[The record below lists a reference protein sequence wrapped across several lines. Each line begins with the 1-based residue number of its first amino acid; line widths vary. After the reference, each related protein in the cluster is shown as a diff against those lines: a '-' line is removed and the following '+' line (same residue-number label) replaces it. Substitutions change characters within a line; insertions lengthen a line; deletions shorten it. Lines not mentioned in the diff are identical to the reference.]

1 MEKYCQSARFCYL
14 CTVKWISNDYVGAQ
28 IDKKKTVLMLSRR
41 LLRVKVVKAI
51 YAHLQTE
58 SDNIPQTEKNLI
70 ISIDKAYDLY
80 FHILSLLPELVNYA
94 EARQEIARNKM
105 LPTYEDLNPNRKF
118 VENRAIERI
127 ATCDAIADYCSK
139 KSLSWRDNTDLIKN
153 IYNSL
158 TEQSFFKSYM
168 SNSSRSFKEDAE
180 FAANIFLNILEMNE
194 QLEDVLEGQSIYWVD
209 DLGYIL
215 TMAARTMT
223 SMRESHEQI
232 KLLPKFK
239 SDEDLDFV
247 KRLLRESIIHFND
260 YRELI
265 DSHTNNWDIER
276 LALMDNVILAVAVA
290 EAKNFASIPV
300 KVTMNE
306 YIDIAKYYSTPASS
320 TFINGVLDKIVTRGV
335 EEGWIFKTGK
345 GLL

>member
-1 MEKYCQSARFCYL
+1 
-14 CTVKWISNDYVGAQ
+14 
-28 IDKKKTVLMLSRR
+28 MLSRR
-41 LLRVKVVKAI
+41 LLLVKVVKAV

-58 SDNIPQTEKNLI
+58 ADNIPQSEKNLL

-80 FHILSLLPELVNYA
+80 FHMLSLLPELVNYA

-127 ATCDAIADYCSK
+127 ASCQEITDYCSLK
-139 KSLSWRDNTDLIKN
+139 RLSWNDNADLIKS
-153 IYNSL
+153 IYNTL
-158 TEQSFFKSYM
+158 TEQPFFKNYM
-168 SNSSRSFKEDAE
+168 SRETRSFKEDAE
-180 FAANIFLNILEMNE
+180 LASDIFMNILETDE
-194 QLEDVLEGQSIYWVD
+194 LLESVLEDQSIFWGD

-215 TMAARTMT
+215 TMASRTVT
-223 SMRESHEQI
+223 SMRESHQTV

-239 SDEDLDFV
+239 SAEDLDFS
-247 KRLLRESIIHFND
+247 KRLLREAIIHFNE

-265 DSHTNNWDIER
+265 DNHTNNWDIER
-276 LALMDNVILAVAVA
+276 LALMDNVILAVAIA

-306 YIDIAKYYSTPASS
+306 FIDIAKYYSTPSSS
-320 TFINGVLDKIVTRGV
+320 TFINGVLDKIITRGV

>member
-1 MEKYCQSARFCYL
+1 
-14 CTVKWISNDYVGAQ
+14 
-28 IDKKKTVLMLSRR
+28 MLSRR
-41 LLRVKVVKAI
+41 LLRVKVVKAV

-58 SDNIPQTEKNLI
+58 ADNIPQSEKNLL

-80 FHILSLLPELVNYA
+80 FHMLSLLPELVNYA

-127 ATCDAIADYCSK
+127 ASCQEITDYCSLK
-139 KSLSWRDNTDLIKN
+139 RLSWNDNADLIKS
-153 IYNSL
+153 IYNTL
-158 TEQSFFKSYM
+158 TEQPFFKNYM
-168 SNSSRSFKEDAE
+168 SRETRSFKEDAE
-180 FAANIFLNILEMNE
+180 LASDIFMNILETDE
-194 QLEDVLEGQSIYWVD
+194 LLESVLEDQSIFWGD

-215 TMAARTMT
+215 TMASRTVT
-223 SMRESHEQI
+223 SMRESHQTV

-239 SDEDLDFV
+239 SAEDLDFS
-247 KRLLRESIIHFND
+247 KRLLREAIIHFNE

-276 LALMDNVILAVAVA
+276 LALMDNVILAVAIA

-306 YIDIAKYYSTPASS
+306 FIDIAKYYSTPSSS
-320 TFINGVLDKIVTRGV
+320 TFINGVLDKIITRGV
-335 EEGWIFKTGK
+335 ED
-345 GLL
+345 

>member
-1 MEKYCQSARFCYL
+1 
-14 CTVKWISNDYVGAQ
+14 
-28 IDKKKTVLMLSRR
+28 MLSRR
-41 LLRVKVVKAI
+41 LLRVKVVKAV

-58 SDNIPQTEKNLI
+58 ADNIPQSEKNLL

-80 FHILSLLPELVNYA
+80 FHMLSLLPELVNYA

-127 ATCDAIADYCSK
+127 ASCQEITDYCSLK
-139 KSLSWRDNTDLIKN
+139 RLSWNDNADLIKS
-153 IYNSL
+153 IYNTL
-158 TEQSFFKSYM
+158 TEQPFFKNYM
-168 SNSSRSFKEDAE
+168 SRETRSFKEDAE
-180 FAANIFLNILEMNE
+180 LASDIFMNILETDE
-194 QLEDVLEGQSIYWVD
+194 LLESVLEDQSIFWGD

-215 TMAARTMT
+215 TMASRTVT
-223 SMRESHEQI
+223 SMRESHQTV

-239 SDEDLDFV
+239 SAEDLDFS
-247 KRLLRESIIHFND
+247 KRLLREAIIHFNE

-265 DSHTNNWDIER
+265 DNHTNNWDIER
-276 LALMDNVILAVAVA
+276 LALMDNVILAVAIA

-306 YIDIAKYYSTPASS
+306 FIDIAKYYSTPSSS
-320 TFINGVLDKIVTRGV
+320 TFINGVLDKIITRGV

>member
-1 MEKYCQSARFCYL
+1 
-14 CTVKWISNDYVGAQ
+14 
-28 IDKKKTVLMLSRR
+28 MLSRR
-41 LLRVKVVKAI
+41 LLRVKVVKAV

-58 SDNIPQTEKNLI
+58 CDNIPATEKKLI
-70 ISIDKAYDLY
+70 ASIDKAYDLY
-80 FHILSLLPELVNYA
+80 FHILQLLPELVRYA
-94 EARQEIARNKM
+94 ESRQEIARNKM

-127 ATCDAIADYCSK
+127 ASCDAIADYCATK
-139 KSLSWRDNTDLIKN
+139 GMSWSENADLIKN
-153 IYNSL
+153 IYNTL
-158 TEQSFFKSYM
+158 TEQPFYRQYM
-168 SNSSRSFKEDAE
+168 AAETRSFREDAE
-180 FAANIFLNILEMNE
+180 LAANIFLNILELNE
-194 QLEDVLEGQSIYWVD
+194 QLEGVLEDQSIHWVD

-215 TMAARTMT
+215 TMAARTLT
-223 SMRESHEQI
+223 SMRESHTQI

-239 SDEDLDFV
+239 SDEDLDFA
-247 KRLLRESIIHFND
+247 KKLLRESIVHFND
-260 YRELI
+260 NRELI

-276 LALMDNVILAVAVA
+276 LALMDNVILAVAIS
-290 EAKNFASIPV
+290 ESKNFSSIPV

>member
-1 MEKYCQSARFCYL
+1 
-14 CTVKWISNDYVGAQ
+14 
-28 IDKKKTVLMLSRR
+28 MLSRR
-41 LLRVKVVKAI
+41 LLRVKVVKAV

-58 SDNIPQTEKNLI
+58 ADNIPQSEKNLL

-80 FHILSLLPELVNYA
+80 FHMLSLLPELVNYA

-127 ATCDAIADYCSK
+127 ASCQEITDYCSLK
-139 KSLSWRDNTDLIKN
+139 RLSWNDNADLIKS
-153 IYNSL
+153 IYNTL
-158 TEQSFFKSYM
+158 TEQPFFKNYM
-168 SNSSRSFKEDAE
+168 SRETRSFKEDAE
-180 FAANIFLNILEMNE
+180 LASDIFMNILETDE
-194 QLEDVLEGQSIYWVD
+194 LLESVLEDQSIFWGD

-215 TMAARTMT
+215 TMASRTVT
-223 SMRESHEQI
+223 SMRESHQTV

-239 SDEDLDFV
+239 SAEDLDFS
-247 KRLLRESIIHFND
+247 KRLLREAIIHFNE

-265 DSHTNNWDIER
+265 DNHTNNWDIER
-276 LALMDNVILAVAVA
+276 LALMDNVILAVAIA

-306 YIDIAKYYSTPASS
+306 FIDIAKYYSTPSSS
-320 TFINGVLDKIVTRGV
+320 TFINGVLDKIITLGLD
-335 EEGWIFKTGK
+335 EGWIFKTGK

>member
-1 MEKYCQSARFCYL
+1 M
-14 CTVKWISNDYVGAQ
+14 
-28 IDKKKTVLMLSRR
+28 
-41 LLRVKVVKAI
+41 RVKVVKAV

-70 ISIDKAYDLY
+70 SSIDKAYDLY
-80 FHILSLLPELVNYA
+80 FHILSLLPELVKYA

-105 LPTYEDLNPNRKF
+105 LPTEEDLNPNRKF

-127 ATCDAIADYCSK
+127 AQCEAIADYCAK
-139 KSLSWRDNTDLIKN
+139 RGLRWTENTDLIKN
-153 IYNSL
+153 LFNTL
-158 TEQSFFKSYM
+158 TEQPFYKNYM
-168 SNSSRSFKEDAE
+168 KNSSRSFKEDSE
-180 FAANIFLNILEMNE
+180 FAANILLNILEMNE
-194 QLEDVLEGQSIYWVD
+194 QLEGVLEDQSIHWVD

-215 TMAARTMT
+215 TMSARTMT
-223 SMRESHEQI
+223 SMRESHEQV

-239 SDEDLDFV
+239 SDEDLDYS
-247 KRLLRESIIHFND
+247 KRLLRESIIHFSD
-260 YRELI
+260 SRALI

-276 LALMDNVILAVAVA
+276 LALMDNVILAVAIA

-306 YIDIAKYYSTPASS
+306 FIDIAKYYSTPASS
-320 TFINGVLDKIVTRGV
+320 TFINGVLDKIITLGLD
-335 EEGWIFKTGK
+335 EGWIFKTGK

>member
-1 MEKYCQSARFCYL
+1 
-14 CTVKWISNDYVGAQ
+14 
-28 IDKKKTVLMLSRR
+28 MLSRR
-41 LLRVKVVKAI
+41 LLRVKVVKAV

-58 SDNIPQTEKNLI
+58 ADNIPQSEKNLL

-80 FHILSLLPELVNYA
+80 FHMLSLLPELVNYA

-127 ATCDAIADYCSK
+127 ASCQEITDYCSLK
-139 KSLSWRDNTDLIKN
+139 RLSWNDNADLIKS
-153 IYNSL
+153 IYNTL
-158 TEQSFFKSYM
+158 TEQPFFKNYM
-168 SNSSRSFKEDAE
+168 SRETRSFKEDAE
-180 FAANIFLNILEMNE
+180 LASDIFMNILETDE
-194 QLEDVLEGQSIYWVD
+194 LLESVLEDQSIFWGD

-215 TMAARTMT
+215 TMASRTVT
-223 SMRESHEQI
+223 SMRESHQTV

-239 SDEDLDFV
+239 SAEDLDFS
-247 KRLLRESIIHFND
+247 KRLLREAIIHFNE

-276 LALMDNVILAVAVA
+276 LALMDNVILAVAIA

-306 YIDIAKYYSTPASS
+306 FIDIAKYYSTPSSS
-320 TFINGVLDKIVTRGV
+320 TFINGVLDKIITRGV

>member
-1 MEKYCQSARFCYL
+1 
-14 CTVKWISNDYVGAQ
+14 
-28 IDKKKTVLMLSRR
+28 MLSRR
-41 LLRVKVVKAI
+41 ILRVKVVKAV

-58 SDNIPQTEKNLI
+58 SDNIPQTEKNLLA
-70 ISIDKAYDLY
+70 SIDKAYDLY
-80 FHILSLLPELVNYA
+80 FHMLCLLPELVNYA
-94 EARQEIARNKM
+94 EARQNIARNKM

-127 ATCDAIADYCSK
+127 ASCDAIADYCSK
-139 KSLSWRDNTDLIKN
+139 KHLSWGNNSDLIKN
-153 IYNSL
+153 LYNTL
-158 TEQSFFKSYM
+158 TEQPFFKNYM
-168 SNSSRSFKEDAE
+168 NNESRSFREDAE
-180 FAANIFLNILEMNE
+180 LAANIFLNILELNE
-194 QLEDVLEGQSIYWVD
+194 QLEGVLEDQSIHWVD

-239 SDEDLDFV
+239 SDDDLDFSKKLV
-247 KRLLRESIIHFND
+247 RESIIHFTD
-260 YRELI
+260 HRELI

-276 LALMDNVILAVAVA
+276 LALMDNVILAVAIA

-320 TFINGVLDKIVTRGV
+320 TFINGVLDKIITRGV